1 MSRAAASVH
10 WLVAGARP
18 ARPQPAAERYP
29 KPGMAVI
36 APSIAA
42 AVRFAGGWLVDQG
55 LAGWEVSVLTP
66 DHGDPRPLRILG
78 ARARHLEPALAAP
91 AAPGQCLRAVLIA
104 ADLYDSDA
112 RVRRMALRAYQASS
126 AEVRLWGD
134 MRPAH
139 LGPGTR
145 PVRHQLSLAAR
156 AFKAH
161 AMAAA
166 RIRGEAGAD
175 IEVFRSLGVPSLLPS
190 R

>member
-1 MSRAAASVH
+1 MSRAATSVH
-10 WLVAGARP
+10 WLVTSTPSARRP

-42 AVRFAGGWLVDQG
+42 VVRFAGGWLVDQG
-55 LAGWEVSVLTP
+55 LAGWEVNVLTP

-78 ARARHLEPALAAP
+78 ARAHHLDSALASP
-91 AAPGQCLRAVLIA
+91 GAPGQCLRAIVIS

-112 RVRRMALRAYQASS
+112 RVRRMVLNAYEANS

-134 MRPAH
+134 TRPAD
-139 LGPGTR
+139 LGPGAR

-166 RIRGEAGAD
+166 RIRCEAATD
-175 IEVFRSLGVPSLLPS
+175 IEVFRSLGVPSP
-190 R
+190 